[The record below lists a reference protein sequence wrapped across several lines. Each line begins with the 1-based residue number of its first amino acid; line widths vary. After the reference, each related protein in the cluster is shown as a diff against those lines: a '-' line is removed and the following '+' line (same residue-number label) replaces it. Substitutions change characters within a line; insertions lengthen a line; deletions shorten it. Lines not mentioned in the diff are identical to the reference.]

1 MEAVTAGATRA
12 EGTGSKTIADL
23 LPLAVKKY
31 GDKAAQRYKV
41 GDEWVDTSYAELGE
55 AVKEIALGL
64 VDLGIQ
70 PGDKVSILAH
80 TRPEWTEAS
89 FGILTAGGT
98 LVTIYQTNSPEECQY
113 VLEHSDSRAIFAED
127 AEQLAKVREVEDS
140 CPELEHVIVMDPSGA
155 DLGDALSLEQLR
167 ERGRGRDDSEWEAR
181 YQAVTPGRH
190 LPLHLH
196 VRHHGPAEGLPAL
209 ARELPRDHG
218 RRRGSEP
225 AGGGR
230 LVVPLPPARA
240 RLRDPDPVRHLRPR
254 RDARLLVARP
264 EDDHRGHRAG
274 EADLLPVRAADVR
287 EDLHARHLA
296 TRTRKGSR
304 RPSQVGVK
312 VRMMREAGEEVP
324 AELQQ
329 GFDQAEEKLFKNVR
343 GLFGG
348 NMRECVTGAAPI
360 AAEILEFFYACG
372 VPVMEGYGM
381 TETSTSATVN
391 RPEGNNF
398 RFGSV
403 GRPQKDVEVKIA
415 DDGEVL
421 IKGPNIFQGYY
432 KNEDATKETL
442 ENGWLHTGDLGRLDE
457 DGFLYITGRKKDII
471 ITAGGKNITPAN
483 LENGLKQNRWISQAV
498 VIGDRRPYLVALVT
512 LDPEEAPGARR
523 AARDRGRRP
532 GRPRAEREGARGDP
546 EGDRRRELARGSRRA
561 DQALR
566 DPRPRPLAGDRRA
579 HADAEGQA
587 QRGAREVRRRGGPDL
602 RRAALASL
610 MQVGQQRP
618 D

>member
-1 MEAVTAGATRA
+1 MEAVTAGAKRA

-31 GDKAAQRYKV
+31 GDKPAQRYKV
-41 GDEWVDTSYAELGE
+41 GDDWADSSYVELGE
-55 AVKEIALGL
+55 AVKEVALGL

-80 TRPEWTEAS
+80 TRPEWTHAC

-113 VLEHSDSRAIFAED
+113 VLEHSDSRAIFVED
-127 AEQLAKVREVEDS
+127 AEQLAKVREVEDK
-140 CPELEHVIVMDPSGA
+140 CPELEHVIVMEPGDA
-155 DLGDALSLEQLR
+155 ELGDALTLEALR
-167 ERGRGRDDSEWEAR
+167 ERGRGRDESEWEAR
-181 YQAVTPGRH
+181 YQAVSPDDICLYIYTSGTTGPPKGCLLSHANYRAITDAVVDQSPLVEGDSSYLF
-190 LPLHLH
+190 LPLAHAFAILIQFATFELGAALAYWSRDPKMIIADITQ
-196 VRHHGPAEGLPAL
+196 VNPSFFPSVPRMFEKIYTLATSNIEDKEGLRNAV
-209 ARELPRDHG
+209 E
-218 RRRGSEP
+218 
-225 AGGGR
+225 
-230 LVVPLPPARA
+230 
-240 RLRDPDPVRHLRPR
+240 
-254 RDARLLVARP
+254 
-264 EDDHRGHRAG
+264 
-274 EADLLPVRAADVR
+274 
-287 EDLHARHLA
+287 
-296 TRTRKGSR
+296 
-304 RPSQVGVK
+304 VGVK

-324 AELQQ
+324 EQLQRA
-329 GFDQAEEKLFKNVR
+329 FDQAEEKLFKNVR
-343 GLFGG
+343 GLFGT

-360 AAEILEFFYACG
+360 AGEILEFFYASG

-403 GRPQKDVEVKIA
+403 GKAQKDVELKIG

-432 KNEDATKETL
+432 KNENATKETL

-512 LDPEEAPGARR
+512 LDPEEAPAL
-523 AARDRGRRP
+523 
-532 GRPRAEREGARGDP
+532 AEQLGIEDADP
-546 EGDRRRELARGSRRA
+546 
-561 DQALR
+561 
-566 DPRPRPLAGDRRA
+566 
-579 HADAEGQA
+579 
-587 QRGAREVRRRGGPDL
+587 
-602 RRAALASL
+602 AALSQNEKVRGEIQKAVDEVNSH
-610 MQVGQQRP
+610 VGPVEQIKRFEILDHDLSQETGELTPTLKVKRNVVHEKFADVVDRIYDTP
-618 D
+618 R